1 MNGVWMN
8 LRYLGALLKI
18 HSYGSLANYLNYGCD
33 WHTHGANATSYI
45 LKRVW
50 QGAKKIKYG
59 KVFST

>member
-8 LRYLGALLKI
+8 RHLGALLKI
-18 HSYGSLANYLNYGCD
+18 HSYGSLANYLSYGYD
-33 WHTHGANATSYI
+33 WQAHGANAISYI

-50 QGAKKIKYG
+50 QRAKKIKYG